1 MYRRKQLYPAQNKEA
16 MSTQALFLVISA
28 ALLHAVWNFIFK
40 KTNGKLPFVWL
51 VSLASAVI
59 YLPFVVW
66 QLTQSQLSLTGIMYG
81 FALASAVIHL
91 LYFIVLQVGY
101 RKADLSVVYPMARG
115 TGPLLSATG
124 AVLFFGERPGWMG
137 ISGIVLIVTGVFI
150 MTGLRLSLSDDER
163 LRSGIVYGTLTGL
176 FIAAYTLW
184 DKIAIT
190 DYNISALILT
200 FASMLLPLLVLLPK
214 AVKEKQEIRRE
225 IRQHWKHV
233 VAIAVLAPLS
243 FILVLMALKT
253 APVSYVAPA
262 RELSIVFGVFL
273 GTGLLKEADAKRKI
287 IAAIIMLMGISFLAM
302 G

>member
-1 MYRRKQLYPAQNKEA
+1 

-28 ALLHAVWNFIFK
+28 ALLHAVWNLIFK

-59 YLPFVVW
+59 YLPFVIW
-66 QLTQSQLSLTGIMYG
+66 QLTRSQVSLIGIMYG
-81 FALASAVIHL
+81 FALASAVLHL

-115 TGPLLSATG
+115 TGPFLSAIG
-124 AVLFFGERPGWMG
+124 AVLFFRERPGWMAIFG
-137 ISGIVLIVTGVFI
+137 IILIVTGVFI
-150 MTGLRLSLSDDER
+150 LTGLKLRLPDNER
-163 LRSGIVYGTLTGL
+163 LKTGIVYGTITGL

-184 DKIAIT
+184 DKIAVT

-200 FASMLLPLLVLLPK
+200 FASMILPLLVLLPK

-225 IRQHWKHV
+225 IRQHWKHII
-233 VAIAVLAPLS
+233 AIALFAPFS

-253 APVSYVAPA
+253 TPVSYVAPA
-262 RELSIVFGVFL
+262 RELSIVFGVFF
-273 GTGLLKEADAKRKI
+273 GTNLLKEADAKKRI
-287 IAAIIMLMGISFLAM
+287 IAAIIMLIGISFLAM

>member
-1 MYRRKQLYPAQNKEA
+1 MN
-16 MSTQALFLVISA
+16 TQALFLVISA
-28 ALLHAVWNFIFK
+28 ALLHAVWNLIFK
-40 KTNGKLPFVWL
+40 KTNGRLPFIWL

-59 YLPFVVW
+59 YFPFVIW
-66 QLTQSQLSLTGIMYG
+66 QLAQRQAVLTSVTYG
-81 FALASAVIHL
+81 FALASAVLHL

-115 TGPLLSATG
+115 TGPLLSAMG
-124 AVLFFGERPGWMG
+124 AILFFGERPSWMAV
-137 ISGIVLIVTGVFI
+137 SGIVLIVTGVLI

-163 LRSGIVYGTLTGL
+163 LKTGIVHGTITGL

-184 DKIAIT
+184 DKMAVT
-190 DYNISALILT
+190 DYNVSALILT
-200 FASMLLPLLVLLPK
+200 FASTLLPLLVLLPK

-225 IRQHWKHV
+225 IRQHWKHG
-233 VAIAVLAPLS
+233 VAIALLAPLS

-262 RELSIVFGVFL
+262 RELSIVFGVFF
-273 GTGLLKEADAKRKI
+273 GTGLLKEADAKSRF
-287 IAAIIMLMGISFLAM
+287 IAAIIMLLGISFLAI